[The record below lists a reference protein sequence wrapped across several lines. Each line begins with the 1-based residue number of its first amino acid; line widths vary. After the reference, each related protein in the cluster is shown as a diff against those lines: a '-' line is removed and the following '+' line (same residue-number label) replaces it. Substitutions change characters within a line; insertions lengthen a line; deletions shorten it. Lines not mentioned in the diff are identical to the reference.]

1 MTNKLIIAGV
11 IVAISLGV
19 ASLFIQGTGTEIEL
33 VSPAEQILNPCK
45 STYDEMQ
52 KATKAKDREGM
63 EKSMRAFYELDCAQ
77 KDIYEWNINPLNP
90 CLSYWE
96 ILWQD
101 TDGQNNLEL
110 HTARSQ
116 MIVEGCFDRIDQ
128 WMPPE
133 RTHENNMAHQVWA
146 QVWDQWNEE
155 SRERYTRGDMGSVD
169 SAKETPTIQE
179 YEIFLD
185 PVITKDDED
194 YLFKYARVTIQN
206 TGTKPLT
213 NVKVNYGSGDIEELG
228 TLKPGQIIHLTPPW
242 DNLKEYV
249 VITADEEI
257 FMNKTYR
264 IPSEISGMNEP

>member
-185 PVITKDDED
+185 PFITKDDED
-194 YLFKYARVTIQN
+194 YLFKYGRVTIQN

-228 TLKPGQIIHLTPPW
+228 TLKPGQKVIVSPPF
-242 DNLKEYV
+242 DNPKEYV
-249 VITADEEI
+249 VITSDEGI
-257 FMNKTYR
+257 FVNQTYR
-264 IPSEISGMNEP
+264 FPTNVGMNP

>member
-11 IVAISLGV
+11 IVAISLGA
-19 ASLFIQGTGTEIEL
+19 ASLFIQTTNIDLPL
-33 VSPAEQILNPCK
+33 VVSQAVNPCK
-45 STYDEMQ
+45 TMYDEFRD
-52 KATKAKDREGM
+52 AGKAKDREGILKGI
-63 EKSMRAFYELDCAQ
+63 EAFSKMNCTPAQ
-77 KDIYEWNINPLNP
+77 LHGWNVNPLNP

-101 TDGQNNLEL
+101 TDGENNLEL
-110 HTARSQ
+110 MNARSE
-116 MIVEGCFDRIDQ
+116 MIYEGCFDRVDE
-128 WMPPE
+128 WMPSDRP
-133 RTHENNMAHQVWA
+133 HENQRAKDVWA

-155 SRERYTRGDMGSVD
+155 SRERYTRGDMGREPSVD
-169 SAKETPTIQE
+169 LAKETPTRQE

-185 PVITKDDED
+185 PVITRDDED
-194 YLFKYARVTIQN
+194 YLFKYTRITIQN

-228 TLKPGQIIHLTPPW
+228 TLKPGREVIVSPPW

-264 IPSEISGMNEP
+264 IP